1 MITSISIKKRLYT
14 LTAIIIILGA
24 LLGIWQNSQLNNI
37 EQSFHLYKKVAVK
50 GEKQIL
56 QISRDMNYTS
66 RLMRSIMLGDNY
78 NKNYKKLVQRIT
90 DIKAHFNR
98 LKKTT
103 LILEKKYKNKLL
115 TAITESETNTL
126 AFLADGLQ
134 RMDYLGKTNLSQ
146 DIRNKAWKNYKA
158 TATPLANKARASFKA
173 LKELENKIKIE
184 VSGKPEQIISQTKLY
199 TILAVLLL
207 IISTTIITLL
217 IANSILVPLT
227 RLKNSIN
234 KIEKN
239 SDLKTRINLSSNDEL
254 ADVSQAFDRMLNKF
268 QSILLDV
275 QQSILQL
282 TNATKSLTNTSVNT
296 TKSIT
301 LQQDVVKNI
310 DQSMQALG
318 GTVKLIIDSTD
329 VANES
334 VNSATKE
341 SNNALSVVGNT
352 IITINK
358 LDKDFSITAQLVHQL
373 KDNTDSIGS
382 VIDVIKGI
390 AEQTNLLALNA
401 AIEAA
406 RAGEHGRGFAV
417 VADEVRTLANRTQE
431 STTEIQQMIEKLQNG
446 SAEVS
451 KVMDDNKTQTS
462 KVVESANNTV
472 KTIEI
477 INTNMNKV
485 TKANTEVNNITQQQ
499 SKSAHDMLQTIQSI
513 NDITKTT
520 ADDAEKNQADSKK
533 LNDITG
539 TLNDLINK
547 FKV

>member
-1 MITSISIKKRLYT
+1 MLASISIKKRLYI
-14 LTAIIIILGA
+14 LTAIIVFLGV
-24 LLGIWQNSQLNNI
+24 LLGVWQNSQLNNI
-37 EQSFHLYKKVAVK
+37 EKSFHIYKEVAVK
-50 GEKQIL
+50 GEKKIL

-78 NKNYKKLVQRIT
+78 DKNYKKLVQRIA
-90 DIKAHFNR
+90 DIKGHFNS

-103 LILEKKYKNKLL
+103 LTLEEKYKNKLL
-115 TAITESETNTL
+115 TTITESETNTL
-126 AFLADGLQ
+126 AFLADGLR
-134 RMDYLGKTNLSQ
+134 RMDNLGKTDLSQ
-146 DIRNKAWKNYKA
+146 EIRNKAWKNYKA
-158 TATPLANKARASFKA
+158 TATPLANKARASFKT
-173 LKELENKIKIE
+173 LKELENKIKNE
-184 VSGKPEQIISQTKLY
+184 VSGKPEQIISQTQLY

-227 RLKNSIN
+227 KLKNSIN
-234 KIEKN
+234 KIEN
-239 SDLKTRINLSSNDEL
+239 TSDLKTRINLSSNDEL
-254 ADVSQAFDRMLNKF
+254 AEVSQAFDRMLNKF
-268 QSILLDV
+268 QCIILDV
-275 QQSILQL
+275 QQSISQL
-282 TNATKSLTNTSVNT
+282 SNATKSLTNTSVNT
-296 TKSIT
+296 TKSTI
-301 LQQDVVKNI
+301 LQQDVVKDI

-318 GTVKLIIDSTD
+318 ITVKLIIDSTD
-329 VANES
+329 IANES

-352 IITINK
+352 ITTINK
-358 LDKDFSITAQLVHQL
+358 LEKDFSLTAKLVHQL
-373 KDNTDSIGS
+373 KNNTDSIGG

-431 STTEIQQMIEKLQNG
+431 STSEIQQMIEKLQHG
-446 SAEVS
+446 SGEVS
-451 KVMDDNKTQTS
+451 KVMDDNKSQTS
-462 KVVESANNTV
+462 KVVESASNTV

-533 LNDITG
+533 LNNITE

-547 FKV
+547 FKA

>member
-1 MITSISIKKRLYT
+1 MLASTSIKKRLYI
-14 LTAIIIILGA
+14 LTAIIVFLGV
-24 LLGIWQNSQLNNI
+24 LLGVWQNSQLNNI
-37 EQSFHLYKKVAVK
+37 EQSFHLYKEVAVK

-78 NKNYKKLVQRIT
+78 DKNHKKLVQRIA
-90 DIKAHFNR
+90 DIKGHFNS

-103 LILEKKYKNKLL
+103 LTLEEKYKNKLL
-115 TAITESETNTL
+115 TTITESETNTL
-126 AFLADGLQ
+126 AFLADGLR
-134 RMDYLGKTNLSQ
+134 RMDNLGKTDLSQ
-146 DIRNKAWKNYKA
+146 EIRNKAWKNYKA
-158 TATPLANKARASFKA
+158 TATPLANKARVSFKI
-173 LKELENKIKIE
+173 LKTLENKIQTETSSKA
-184 VSGKPEQIISQTKLY
+184 KQIISQTQLY
-199 TILAVLLL
+199 TIIAVLLL

-217 IANSILVPLT
+217 IAKSILAPLT
-227 RLKNSIN
+227 KLKNSIN
-234 KIEKN
+234 KIEN
-239 SDLKTRINLSSNDEL
+239 TSDLKTRINLSSNDEL
-254 ADVSQAFDRMLNKF
+254 AEVSQAFDRMLNKF
-268 QSILLDV
+268 QCIILDV
-275 QQSILQL
+275 QQSISQL
-282 TNATKSLTNTSVNT
+282 SNATKSLTNTSVNT
-296 TKSIT
+296 TKSTI
-301 LQQDVVKNI
+301 LQQDVVKDI

-318 GTVKLIIDSTD
+318 ITVKLIIDSTD
-329 VANES
+329 IANES
-334 VNSATKE
+334 VNSATKK

-352 IITINK
+352 ITTINK
-358 LDKDFSITAQLVHQL
+358 LEKDFSLTAKLVHQL
-373 KDNTDSIGS
+373 KNNTDSIGG

-431 STTEIQQMIEKLQNG
+431 STAEIQQMIEKLQHG
-446 SAEVS
+446 SGEVS
-451 KVMDDNKTQTS
+451 KVMDDNKSQAS
-462 KVVESANNTV
+462 KVVESASNTV

-499 SKSAHDMLQTIQSI
+499 SKSAHDMLQAIKSI

-520 ADDAEKNQADSKK
+520 ADDAEKNQDDSKK
-533 LNDITG
+533 LNNITE

-547 FKV
+547 FKA